1 MVVDFEEYALEDLGK
16 IITGKTPSTK
26 IPEYFGHGFPFFTPR
41 DMDGKRFITTTE
53 RYLTQKGVDSVKS
66 SFLPPESILVSCI
79 GSDMGKVTI
88 NKMAG
93 VSNQQIN
100 SIILD
105 QEKFNLLYVYYN
117 LSARQ
122 KELKNLGASG
132 SALPILNKGDF
143 SKVQI
148 FLPPLATQER
158 IADILGTLDDKIEL
172 NRQMN
177 HTLEAMA
184 RAIFKSWFVDFD
196 PVYAKME
203 GRDYPLPAE
212 VLDLFPA
219 ELVESELGLIPKGWE
234 VGKLKDI
241 IDFNP
246 HYRLSKGT
254 EATYLEMKVL
264 PEKGFFPTD
273 WRKREFTSGTK
284 FTNGDTLLARITP
297 CLENGKTAYINF
309 LEPNEIA
316 WGSTEYIVMR
326 TKKDLPN
333 TYSYLLA
340 RNGSFRK
347 SAIKSMTGSSGRQ
360 RVQRKT
366 LEELPTVI
374 APNKIYGK
382 FDKIIKSMFEKMTAN
397 NLENITLAEIRD
409 TLLPKLMSGKI
420 IL

>member
-1 MVVDFEEYALEDLGK
+1 MVIMTINRLEDVIQINPSRFIKDGDISVYVPMTNLAEFKRNIEK
-16 IITGKTPSTK
+16 IEYREYRNSGSKFQNGDTLLARITPCLENGKTAFVNCLK
-26 IPEYFGHGFPFFTPR
+26 DNEIGHGSTEFIVLH
-41 DMDGKRFITTTE
+41 GKEGIT
-53 RYLTQKGVDSVKS
+53 D
-66 SFLPPESILVSCI
+66 
-79 GSDMGKVTI
+79 
-88 NKMAG
+88 
-93 VSNQQIN
+93 
-100 SIILD
+100 
-105 QEKFNLLYVYYN
+105 NLFVYY
-117 LSARQ
+117 LARSEHFR
-122 KELKNLGASG
+122 KYAIKSMTGSSG
-132 SALPILNKGDF
+132 RQR
-143 SKVQI
+143 VQTNAI
-148 FLPPLATQER
+148 KDYEIELPPLPTQER

-177 HTLEAMA
+177 RTLEAMA

-203 GRDYPLPAE
+203 GHDYPLPAE
-212 VLDLFPA
+212 VLDLFPDD
-219 ELVESELGLIPKGWE
+219 LVESELGLIPRGWE

-273 WRKREFTSGTK
+273 WRLREYTSGTK
-284 FTNGDTLLARITP
+284 FSNGDTLLARITP

-309 LEPNEIA
+309 LEPEEIA
-316 WGSTEYIVMR
+316 WGSTEYIVMK
-326 TKKDLPN
+326 TKRDIPN
-333 TYSYLLA
+333 IYSYLLA

-360 RVQRKT
+360 RVQQKT

-374 APNKIYGK
+374 TPKNIYVK
-382 FDKIIKSMFEKMTAN
+382 FDKIIKSTFEKMTAN

-409 TLLPKLMSGKI
+409 TLLPKLMSGEI
-420 IL
+420 N